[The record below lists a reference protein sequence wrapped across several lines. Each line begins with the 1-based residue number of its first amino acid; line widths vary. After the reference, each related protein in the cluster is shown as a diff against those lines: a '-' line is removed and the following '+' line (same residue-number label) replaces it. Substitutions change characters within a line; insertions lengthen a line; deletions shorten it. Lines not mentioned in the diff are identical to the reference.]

1 MPRYIY
7 FLLFLPFFWACQSEQ
22 APLSEAPTLA
32 EPDSLPLPAAA
43 ATDSLP
49 IDSLIKDWYKKE
61 LGQGYSIRFPKKPRR
76 LRNRSRSKIRY
87 RLEAKT
93 YSLQLTVADLKEEQ
107 SYADYQKDK
116 ERFYDLVIQDLIMDL
131 DANSREANSIN
142 LRAENS
148 FLYLDIYPAHNFRLE
163 GADFQLSGRL
173 IVIGRHLYS
182 LAVVSFNGWTPD
194 VQEVER
200 LFMASLQKELY
211 IE

>member
-1 MPRYIY
+1 M
-7 FLLFLPFFWACQSEQ
+7 
-22 APLSEAPTLA
+22 
-32 EPDSLPLPAAA
+32 
-43 ATDSLP
+43 
-49 IDSLIKDWYKKE
+49 
-61 LGQGYSIRFPKKPRR
+61 
-76 LRNRSRSKIRY
+76 
-87 RLEAKT
+87 
-93 YSLQLTVADLKEEQ
+93 ADLKEEQ

-163 GADFQLSGRL
+163 GVDFQLSGRL

-182 LAVVSFNGWTPD
+182 LAVVSFDGWTPD

>member
-7 FLLFLPFFWACQSEQ
+7 ILLLPFFWACQSEP
-22 APLSEAPTLA
+22 APLAEQQPLA
-32 EPDSLPLPAAA
+32 KPDSLPLPVIEI
-43 ATDSLP
+43 DSLP
-49 IDSLIKDWYKKE
+49 IDSLIKDWHKKD

-76 LRNRSRSKIRY
+76 LRNRSRSKTRY
-87 RLEAKT
+87 RLEAKA
-93 YSLQLTVADLKEEQ
+93 YSLQLTIADLKEEQ

-116 ERFYDLVIQDLIMDL
+116 EQFYDLVLQDLIMDL
-131 DANSREANSIN
+131 DASSREANSID
-142 LRAENS
+142 LKAEES
-148 FLYLDIYPAHNFRLE
+148 FLYLDIYPARNFRLE

-182 LAVVSFNGWTPD
+182 LAVVSFDGWTAD